1 MHEFQLKF
9 SLKCEAQP
17 LTVVCGDIHLDR
29 ESVFSL
35 PPNNFR
41 FTAKTDLDQFNGICV
56 IECVMQCVQNV
67 LLTINASRHQM
78 SIYDF
83 VCCFRPNQNRQ
94 NKRAIQ
100 NDRVK

>member
-35 PPNNFR
+35 PPNYFR
-41 FTAKTDLDQFNGICV
+41 FTAKTDRRSIQWDLRNRVRNAMCAKRVANYKRISPPDEHLRFC
-56 IECVMQCVQNV
+56 
-67 LLTINASRHQM
+67 LLFSPK
-78 SIYDF
+78 SESS
-83 VCCFRPNQNRQ
+83 
-94 NKRAIQ
+94 K
-100 NDRVK
+100 